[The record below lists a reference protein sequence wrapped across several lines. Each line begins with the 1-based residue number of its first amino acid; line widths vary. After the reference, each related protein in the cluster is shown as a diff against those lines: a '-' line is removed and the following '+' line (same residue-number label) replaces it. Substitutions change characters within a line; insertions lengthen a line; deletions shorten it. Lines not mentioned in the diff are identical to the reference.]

1 MDKEKLLDFLMED
14 LKKLKINVEILIDY
28 VNNYLGNTLEK
39 DYNDKEKENPI
50 DEIDNFFWYWEQHI
64 KQLNK

>member
-1 MDKEKLLDFLMED
+1 MED

-64 KQLNK
+64 KQLKK

>member
-64 KQLNK
+64 KQLKK